1 MASQFHLALP
11 CLSISKTRAF
21 YSDLLGASIGRSS
34 VKWIDVNFYNHQ
46 ITFTESG
53 PFNFESKSY
62 SFNGQILPS
71 FHFGII
77 LNRQEWNK
85 VLNLLNSKKINIV
98 TEVKFLENK
107 IGEHQS
113 FFVKDPS
120 GYTVEFKCF
129 TKSNDVFES

>member
-1 MASQFHLALP
+1 MAAQFHLALP

-21 YSDLLGASIGRSS
+21 YSDLLGAQIGRSS

-53 PFNFESKSY
+53 PFNFDSKSY
-62 SFNGQILPS
+62 SFNGHILPS

-77 LNRQEWNK
+77 LNRQEWTK
-85 VLNLLNSKKINIV
+85 VFKLLNSKKINSV
-98 TEVKFLENK
+98 AEVKFLSGK
-107 IGEHQS
+107 TGEHDS
-113 FFVKDPS
+113 FFVIDPN

-129 TKSNDVFES
+129 TKSHEVFEP

>member
-1 MASQFHLALP
+1 MAEKFHLALP

-21 YSDLLGASIGRSS
+21 YHDLLGAQIGRSA

-53 PFNFESKSY
+53 PFNFETRSY

-71 FHFGII
+71 FHFGVI
-77 LNRQEWNK
+77 LNEQEWAR
-85 VLNLLNSKKINIV
+85 VLSLLQSKGIKIA
-98 TEVKFLENK
+98 TEVNFLK
-107 IGEHQS
+107 DKVGEHHS
-113 FFVKDPS
+113 FFINDPN

-129 TKSNDVFES
+129 TDSSEVFKS